1 MASTEIVLL
10 LFMYVAIF
18 GGLMFGTDSSMFG
31 SFKEGTPKLAAK
43 VERNLMTG
51 HRFTVDGDYNEWQ

>member
-31 SFKEGTPKLAAK
+31 SFKESTPKLAAK

-51 HRFTVDGDYNEWQ
+51 FRFKADGTYTEWK

>member
-18 GGLMFGTDSSMFG
+18 GGMMFGTDSSMFG
-31 SFKEGTPKLAAK
+31 SFRESTPKLAAK

-51 HRFTVDGDYNEWQ
+51 FRFKTDGKYNRWQ